1 MNMNVYEIFEDY
13 VVNDDVD
20 EMDELYM
27 HHDKY
32 YNVLED
38 AKDMIDVNVY
48 YHYVFVVVQLFLVL
62 VDVEKVQS
70 ISVVKHPSSSSI
82 QINSMQNIF
91 VVEIT
96 NR

>member
-1 MNMNVYEIFEDY
+1 MNTIVYEIFEDY